1 MLYRNFDTHRI
12 FYGVD
17 IGKSHKWKS
26 QKNRFFENVLKFD
39 LNALG
44 YRFLVQNT
52 FKTPKESISGH
63 ISSFQ
68 SISAT
73 LSRNEF
79 LSKITFFGIF
89 WDFWLIKIWSA
100 IWPEAVKIMIGGRKW
115 SLRTPKTL
123 LHTMDDIL
131 WSLEH
136 AIKIIKNHHFLHYF
150 PSRILEGK

>member
-44 YRFLVQNT
+44 YWFSVQNT
-52 FKTPKESISGH
+52 SKTPQRSISGH
-63 ISSFQ
+63 IISSQ

-73 LSRNEF
+73 ISRTEF
-79 LSKITFFGIF
+79 LSKFTFFCIF

-100 IWPEAVKIMIGGRKW
+100 MWPEVVKIMIGSRKS
-115 SLRTPKTL
+115 SLWTPKTL
-123 LHTMDDIL
+123 LHTMDDIS

-136 AIKIIKNHHFLHYF
+136 AVKIIKNHHFLHYF
-150 PSRILEGK
+150 PSRIPEGK